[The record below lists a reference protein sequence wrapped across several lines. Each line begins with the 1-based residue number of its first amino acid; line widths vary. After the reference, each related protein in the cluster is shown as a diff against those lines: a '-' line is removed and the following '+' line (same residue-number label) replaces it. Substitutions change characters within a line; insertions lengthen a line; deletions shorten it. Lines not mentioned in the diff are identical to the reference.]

1 MHDWLIKFKRASE
14 KHSSEQVLL
23 FSLRSKPFLY
33 RCNSMIK
40 NYVQVKVSVI
50 KRMVKSSDVDKLCL
64 NLGCMSIL
72 KYFSYTYFI
81 ICPAI
86 VRYASYN

>member
-1 MHDWLIKFKRASE
+1 
-14 KHSSEQVLL
+14 
-23 FSLRSKPFLY
+23 
-33 RCNSMIK
+33 MIK

-64 NLGCMSIL
+64 NLGCMSIF

-81 ICPAI
+81 ICPAV
-86 VRYASYN
+86 VRHASYN